1 MSIALIALKL
11 FLGLVFT
18 IAAHLE
24 HHLAALHAFFGYT
37 AGGQQ
42 LDRRVPAQHSCRSL
56 WLIPTVMLAL
66 IGMTIYLHS
75 QSN

>member
-11 FLGLVFT
+11 FLGLGFT

-24 HHLAALHAFFGYT
+24 HHLAALHALFRYT
-37 AGGQQ
+37 AGGQH
-42 LDRRVPAQHSCRSL
+42 LDRRIPAQHSCRSL
-56 WLIPTVMLAL
+56 WLIPTVVVAL
-66 IGMTIYLHS
+66 TVTIYFHS